1 MIKEQKIKYFVLS
14 VISLSLIIIYFIDRT
29 NIKDKAIKYK
39 SEIFSIE
46 KQLLNSN
53 LIMNEIN
60 DARNNYNDIIQLINS
75 YSISGERLMN
85 EINQIKDLANSSNIS
100 IYKLE
105 IDPKNTF
112 PKNISKT
119 LKEDLLLERQMLS
132 FNLRGG
138 FIDIGKFLEDF
149 EKSDSPIKIQSCSFV
164 LDSLDPKGVIAR
176 LQFAIYTGVKS

>member
-60 DARNNYNDIIQLINS
+60 DARNNYIH
-75 YSISGERLMN
+75 
-85 EINQIKDLANSSNIS
+85 
-100 IYKLE
+100 
-105 IDPKNTF
+105 
-112 PKNISKT
+112 
-119 LKEDLLLERQMLS
+119 
-132 FNLRGG
+132 
-138 FIDIGKFLEDF
+138 
-149 EKSDSPIKIQSCSFV
+149 
-164 LDSLDPKGVIAR
+164 
-176 LQFAIYTGVKS
+176 